1 MKYVQRSIPT
11 ESIPITEL
19 SMFSDAIIGEAI
31 AIVFIVK
38 SVYSK
43 YGWGQDFFDPV

>member
-1 MKYVQRSIPT
+1 MKYVARSIPT

-31 AIVFIVK
+31 AAVFIVK
-38 SVYSK
+38 LVYSK
-43 YGWGQDFFDPV
+43 YDWGQVFFDPV